1 MTRAESGHGDRVSG
15 TAPRHDRDMIPAPR
29 YGEATL
35 ADLSSSVLA
44 SLGVPGEADT
54 LGLPELPRAC
64 VLLIDG
70 MGWELLREHA
80 EDAPFLSSLEG
91 RPLTAGFP
99 ATTVTS
105 LSSLATGLPP
115 GEHGM
120 VGTLVSV
127 PGEGRLLNCLRWDGG
142 RTDPQTWQSRE
153 TVYARAEA
161 AGVASSY
168 LASGAYADTGF
179 NQAITRGARYVAADG
194 MGQLVARAE
203 EALKADE
210 RAHVTVYHADLDMNG
225 HMYGAGSATWRHQL
239 RFVDLLAERIAGILP
254 AGTAL
259 YVTADHGMSNPSEK
273 IDIADVPELGEG
285 VALLGGEPRARHV
298 YAEPGAAAD
307 VLARWSGYLDGRAW
321 VMSREQAIE
330 EGVFG
335 GVDPAL
341 LPRIGDVIAVPY
353 GGLAV
358 IDAAAHPVEALM
370 VGMHGSL
377 VPEEQLVPLLETTR

>member
-1 MTRAESGHGDRVSG
+1 
-15 TAPRHDRDMIPAPR
+15 MIPAPR

-35 ADLSSSVLA
+35 ADLSTSVLA
-44 SLGVPGEADT
+44 SLGVPGEANV

-70 MGWELLREHA
+70 MGWELLRAHP
-80 EDAPFLSSLEG
+80 EDAPFLSSLAG

-99 ATTVTS
+99 ATTATS
-105 LSSLATGLPP
+105 LGSLATGLPP

-120 VGTLVSV
+120 VGTMVAV

-142 RTDPQTWQSRE
+142 RTDPDVWQPRE

-168 LASGAYADTGF
+168 LAAGAYAGTGF
-179 NQAITRGARYVAADG
+179 NQTITRGARYVPADG
-194 MGQLVARAE
+194 LGQLVARAE
-203 EALKADE
+203 EALRATD

-225 HMYGAGSATWRHQL
+225 HMFGAGSAAWRHQL
-239 RFVDLLAERIAGILP
+239 RFVDLLAERVAEVLP

-273 IDIADVPELGEG
+273 LDADEVPELREG

-298 YAEPGAAAD
+298 YAEPGAAGD
-307 VLARWSGYLDGRAW
+307 VLARWSEILAGRAW
-321 VMSREQAIE
+321 VMPREQAID

-353 GGLAV
+353 GDLAV
-358 IDAAAHPVEALM
+358 IAGREHPIEALM

-377 VPEEQLVPLLETTR
+377 VPEEQLVPLLEMTR